1 MKQEITNN
9 GTDNAPK
16 LGLNS
21 VSGSALSAA
30 FDVVFTMDNF
40 LGNVIATGDPTI
52 ADLELKKKCE
62 KYLRWYKKHY
72 C

>member
-1 MKQEITNN
+1 MNTPLKPQLH
-9 GTDNAPK
+9 K
-16 LGLNS
+16 HS
-21 VSGSALSAA
+21 VSSSALSAA

-40 LGNVIATGDPTI
+40 LGNVIATGDPTKT
-52 ADLELKKKCE
+52 DLALKKKCQ